1 MKTKNLII
9 IFLLILII
17 VLGNYIIFN
26 KQKKNVIIET
36 TTTTKLAL
44 CSNEYY
50 KTEYHAKKGFY
61 PGIDVD
67 GRIVIK
73 DFPYR
78 EVADDEDCKENEKS
92 DIRMSIGGCCPE
104 EGDDNITK
112 LCYYKNIS
120 LKNISDL
127 SCVQKITLSGI
138 WSPGTGNYNINN
150 CFFENDDLNYLSNMV
165 NLESITFD
173 SCGNK
178 NINNGWWKNFKNL
191 KEISIIDSTP
201 TVSDNLLDDILPIIE
216 KIPTIESVSMGYGM
230 LGLSWYQNKDKLCS
244 WINKWENIK
253 TIYASGEIMIK
264 NTGEF
269 VEKSSR
275 GEETKSYANCEEWV
289 AQLQKQY
296 EEESGN

>member
-9 IFLLILII
+9 LSLSILIV
-17 VLGNYIIFN
+17 VLGSYAILN
-26 KQKKNVIIET
+26 KQNKSIVTKI

-50 KTEYHAKKGFY
+50 ETEYHTKKDFY
-61 PGIDVD
+61 PGRDVD
-67 GRIVIK
+67 ERIVIK

-78 EVADDEDCKENEKS
+78 EVADSESCKGNETS
-92 DIRMSIGGCCPE
+92 DSRTSMGGCCPE

-112 LCYYKNIS
+112 LCYHKNIS

-138 WSPGTGNYNINN
+138 FSPGVGNYDVNN

-173 SCGNK
+173 GCGNK
-178 NINNGWWKNFKNL
+178 NINNGWWKNLKNL
-191 KEISIIDSTP
+191 KEISIIDSMP
-201 TVSDNLLDDILPIIE
+201 ANSKLFDDILPIIE

-230 LGLSWYQNKDKLCS
+230 LGLPWYENKYKLCS